1 MSKFKSNIDDGFNPE
16 LVETARFDGIFEI
29 PIIED
34 TNPPLPTKVIPFSK
48 RNQSVN
54 HDEYIVFYE
63 NDLEFGNVVQN
74 PDAYVDEFKKFKG
87 IISLDNSLYI
97 DSPLTVQIGNV
108 YKSRAIGYYFQSKGI
123 NVIANCRWGDER
135 SFTTCELP
143 EKIAF
148 LGIPKH
154 SIVSIGTYGCNQG
167 KEEKYYLKEGIRA
180 LIEEIHPRCV
190 IVYGS
195 MPDIIF
201 DEFKEKTK
209 FIQFDDW
216 TTTRR
221 NNNGNN
227 KIR

>member
-1 MSKFKSNIDDGFNPE
+1 MAKFKSNIDDGFNPE

-34 TNPPLPTKVIPFSK
+34 TNPPLPVKVIPFSK
-48 RNQSVN
+48 RNQSVDHN
-54 HDEYIVFYE
+54 EYLIFYE

-74 PDAYVDEFKKFKG
+74 PEIYIDAFKKFKG

-135 SFTTCELP
+135 SFTNCELP
-143 EKIAF
+143 EKFAF

-167 KEEKYYLKEGIRA
+167 KEEKRLLREGLKA
-180 LIEEIHPRCV
+180 MIEEIQPRCV

-195 MPDIIF
+195 MSDIV
-201 DEFKEKTK
+201 FKDLKDKTK

-221 NNNGNN
+221 NNNGNY
-227 KIR
+227 

>member
-1 MSKFKSNIDDGFNPE
+1 MAKFKSNIDDGFNPE

-34 TNPPLPTKVIPFSK
+34 TNPPLPVKVIPFSK
-48 RNQSVN
+48 RNQSIDHN
-54 HDEYIVFYE
+54 EYLIFYE

-74 PDAYVDEFKKFKG
+74 PETYIEEFKKFKG

-135 SFTTCELP
+135 SFTNCELP
-143 EKIAF
+143 EKFAF

-167 KEEKYYLKEGIRA
+167 KEEKRLLRKGLKA
-180 LIEEIHPRCV
+180 MIEEIQPRCV

-195 MPDIIF
+195 MSDIV
-201 DEFKEKTK
+201 FKDLKNKTE

-221 NNNGNN
+221 NNNGNY
-227 KIR
+227 